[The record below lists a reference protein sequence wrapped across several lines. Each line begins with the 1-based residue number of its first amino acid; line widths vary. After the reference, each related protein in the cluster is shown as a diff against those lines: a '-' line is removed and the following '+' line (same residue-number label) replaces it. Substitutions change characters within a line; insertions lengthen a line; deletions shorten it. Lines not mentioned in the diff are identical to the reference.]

1 MILPSYPPRNQF
13 NLTATLVDPEGFR
26 DLLNYLYKVRMFAIY
41 KLGQGNNFFSSAAVP
56 KAYIVSSHPQS
67 VSSLSDHCDVFS
79 LHYFYYFRCIS
90 VTENGFAV
98 KDEDKMPV
106 EEALQDHD
114 RVQYYRGV
122 TESLIKAVNDD
133 GVDVRAYFA
142 WSLLDNFEW

>member
-1 MILPSYPPRNQF
+1 MSSWTRQYPP
-13 NLTATLVDPEGFR
+13 
-26 DLLNYLYKVRMFAIY
+26 Y
-41 KLGQGNNFFSSAAVP
+41 
-56 KAYIVSSHPQS
+56 
-67 VSSLSDHCDVFS
+67 
-79 LHYFYYFRCIS
+79 S

-106 EEALQDHD
+106 EEAIQDHD

-122 TESLIKAVNDD
+122 TESLIKAMVDD